1 MSKISAPK
9 SSRRPRRPE
18 PFFRTQTRS
27 WYVQIGSRQIALG
40 RDRQVAWAKYDEL
53 MASGNRVGLQVTAA
67 QILDEFLE
75 HALKNRSKAT
85 FLWYRNYLRSFVA
98 SVGKKLLVA
107 DLKPLHVTQWLDKSF
122 ADLSPSSRNCGVRA
136 IKSAFNWAVDEG
148 YLDRSPIRGVKRP
161 PAGRREMVLTAEE
174 FRKLILDRCSDQLE
188 KDLLVFLWET
198 GARVQ
203 EVRRI
208 TVKHFDEA
216 NKRIILPPSEDKV
229 GHYRVIHLTE
239 TACEIIERL
248 CGVHRE
254 GILFRNRLGRP
265 WTSNAIRCRFRKF
278 GVRGLCG
285 TVLRHSFCQR
295 LLTSGVDSLSI
306 SVLMGHH
313 DLTMVAR
320 TYSHLAQNADFLRQ
334 QLRHAATSA
343 EALTPGPAAA
353 SSPGSGPSTPAIG
366 SR

>member
-1 MSKISAPK
+1 MPKKSAPK

-40 RDRQVAWAKYDEL
+40 RDRQAAWAKYDEL
-53 MASGNRVGLQVTAA
+53 MAGGTEVGLHVAAA
-67 QILDEFLE
+67 QLLDEFLE
-75 HALKNRSKAT
+75 HVLKNRSHQT

-98 SVGKKLLVA
+98 FVGKKLLVA
-107 DLKPLHVTQWLDKSF
+107 DLKPLHVTQWLDNSF
-122 ADLSPSSRNCGVRA
+122 ADLSPSSRNCAVRA
-136 IKSAFNWAVDEG
+136 VKSAFNWAVDEE

-161 PAGRREMVLTAEE
+161 PAGRREMVFTAEE

-188 KDLLVFLWET
+188 RDLLVFLWET

-208 TVKHFDEA
+208 TVKHFEA
-216 NKRIILPPSEDKV
+216 VNKRIVLPPSEDKV
-229 GHYRVIHLTE
+229 GRYRVIYLTE

-278 GVRGLCG
+278 RIPGLCG

-320 TYSHLAQNADFLRQ
+320 TYSHLAQNADFLQ
-334 QLRHAATSA
+334 KQLRAATSA
-343 EALTPGPAAA
+343 EALTPGSAAA
-353 SSPGSGPSTPAIG
+353 SSPGSGPSTPAVVP
-366 SR
+366 R